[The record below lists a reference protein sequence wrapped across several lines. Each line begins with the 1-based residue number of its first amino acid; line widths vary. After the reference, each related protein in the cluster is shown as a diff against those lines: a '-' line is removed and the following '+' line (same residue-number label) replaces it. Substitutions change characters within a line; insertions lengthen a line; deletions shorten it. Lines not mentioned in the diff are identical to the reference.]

1 MSLRVSSHE
10 LIHATTRTAAQYEH
24 HVVVSGLLHIATACT
39 IRTPADAQAFISGMC
54 GIQDAAIAVSFLVVP
69 DDE

>member
-1 MSLRVSSHE
+1 MSLGVSSLE

-24 HVVVSGLLHIATACT
+24 RVTASGLLRIATACT
-39 IRTPADAQAFISGMC
+39 IRTPADAQAFASGRC
-54 GIQDAAIAVSFLVVP
+54 GIQDAATAVSFLVVP